1 VGEIAGLAMPM
12 SIVLA
17 VTRSRLYEI
26 DRIVSRTVSYGV
38 IVLLLAA
45 VYFGVV
51 GLVGMFSFEGPL
63 PVAATTLVMAA
74 AFNPL
79 RRRVQEIVDR
89 RFNRSHYDAART
101 IEAFSERMR
110 SRISLDELG
119 RELQDV
125 TARTMEPATLSI
137 WVREFP

>member
-1 VGEIAGLAMPM
+1 
-12 SIVLA
+12 
-17 VTRSRLYEI
+17 
-26 DRIVSRTVSYGV
+26 
-38 IVLLLAA
+38 
-45 VYFGVV
+45 
-51 GLVGMFSFEGPL
+51 
-63 PVAATTLVMAA
+63 MAA

-137 WVREFP
+137 WVRESP